1 MQKRALEL
9 AARKDIDLAGLG
21 QLLPEEVPRAILV
34 GRRTDESVRPDRPG
48 PGRGCRG
55 RLRAAAATTPPV
67 VGLTD
72 ARRVEWRI
80 ASLHGRPAA
89 NPPRQDS
96 APGVRP
102 GRQRVNI
109 SFERY
114 LFAICRRHEIRS
126 QCGVVGPFPRRN
138 GILATFP
145 FGIDVRHDDR
155 AMEGFPVFP

>member
-1 MQKRALEL
+1 
-9 AARKDIDLAGLG
+9 
-21 QLLPEEVPRAILV
+21 VPRAHPRGGFVASSATGAIVSATVASSGLCP
-34 GRRTDESVRPDRPG
+34 SMARPG
-48 PGRGCRG
+48 TSFVTVC
-55 RLRAAAATTPPV
+55 LDCATAPPL

-72 ARRVEWRI
+72 ARRVAWRI
-80 ASLHGRPAA
+80 ASLHGRPALTRRA
-89 NPPRQDS
+89 RFRTRGAACARVRN
-96 APGVRP
+96 GLVRP

-126 QCGVVGPFPRRN
+126 QCGVVGPFPHRN
-138 GILATFP
+138 GILPTFP

>member
-1 MQKRALEL
+1 
-9 AARKDIDLAGLG
+9 
-21 QLLPEEVPRAILV
+21 V
-34 GRRTDESVRPDRPG
+34 GG
-48 PGRGCRG
+48 
-55 RLRAAAATTPPV
+55 
-67 VGLTD
+67 
-72 ARRVEWRI
+72 
-80 ASLHGRPAA
+80 SLHYTADPRQPAA
-89 NPPRQDS
+89 PGS
-96 APGVRP
+96 APGVRPARGLENGLVRP

-126 QCGVVGPFPRRN
+126 QCGVVGPFPHRN